1 MGPETILSSHLPPAR
16 GMTEQLLSSL
26 AAAPTATPFVGP
38 DQAAL
43 MEMLAQVTGDPS
55 RAEGEGIATR

>member
-1 MGPETILSSHLPPAR
+1 MRPNGSGQPSGTLANHLIGGR
-16 GMTEQLLSSL
+16 TG
-26 AAAPTATPFVGP
+26 AAPSHVFVGP